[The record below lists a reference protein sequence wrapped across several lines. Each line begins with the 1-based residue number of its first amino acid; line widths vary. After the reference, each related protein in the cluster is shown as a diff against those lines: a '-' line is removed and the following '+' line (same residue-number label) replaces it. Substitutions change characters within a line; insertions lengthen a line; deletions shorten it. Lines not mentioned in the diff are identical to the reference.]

1 MFLTKTENMDVPQF
15 LFFLFLNFCV
25 KTIHSL
31 SCWIQNANMTNPHIW
46 VHPNDLIYTHMG
58 GFGFHPN
65 LFSSCC
71 WLNPFLSGKTN
82 PGSWYFF
89 NGPHIVWRYQIP
101 HTCTM
106 SAWFIPML
114 YLNPFPIGIPF
125 AWPGR
130 DDKQLHGASTL
141 GHPSRSVAA
150 APGVYDCGEI
160 CM

>member
-1 MFLTKTENMDVPQF
+1 MDVPQF
-15 LFFLFLNFCV
+15 LLFLFLNFCV
-25 KTIHSL
+25 KPYILCPVGFRMPT
-31 SCWIQNANMTNPHIW
+31 WP
-46 VHPNDLIYTHMG
+46 VHPNDLIYTHMS

-65 LFSSCC
+65 LFSICC

-89 NGPHIVWRYQIP
+89 QWSTHCLALSDP
-101 HTCTM
+101 HTCTK
-106 SAWFIPML
+106 SAWSIPML

-150 APGVYDCGEI
+150 ASGVYDCGEI